1 MSSPLPSDAT
11 RPSRTANVV
20 PLPARQKGPPRRW
33 GPGRIAVAVLIGLV
47 VLAVALPQTRWR
59 VEAMALVLTGKIPDM
74 RPGELLRLLLP
85 GGRQLDM
92 SRIVATRNPY
102 AVVRIP
108 GNTPADIAAGAKLFS
123 TECAACH
130 GADAGGGPGAPPL
143 VGREFKHG
151 DSEWALYRTIRYGV
165 PETAMLSHPL
175 GWQHIWQVIA
185 YIRSI
190 GVERGSQTIAP
201 AMQARLNQ
209 LHVPFD
215 ELATP
220 PGGDWVSYS
229 GSYASARHS
238 SLTQITRDNVSRLA
252 LRWIVQLPDSAEKN
266 ESSALVRDGI
276 MFITIPPA
284 TVVALDASNGHKL
297 WEHVHA
303 YPRIGGGEGPI
314 GQNRGVAVL
323 DNRVFVGTWDAKLTA
338 LEAATGKVIWETT
351 VDPMYP
357 SSYISAA
364 PLVTRDLVV
373 TGVGTA
379 PKDSRGFISAYDVRT
394 GKQRWRFDCIPGPGM
409 PGHDTWLGDSWKV
422 GGAGSWMT
430 GSYDPQSDTLY
441 WGCGGPKPDF
451 DRSSRLGVNL
461 YSNSVVALRGETGK
475 LLWYFQFTP
484 GDSHD
489 WDSTQ
494 APVIADRVTPQGVQ
508 RRLLWANRNG
518 FYYVLNRDT
527 GAFITAAPFVRTNWT
542 AGLDASGHPIDAV
555 QDLHSMQGRPIYPGA
570 KGGTNWWPPTYD
582 PVLDRFFVPVLEQG
596 MVFFPTAQTLPTT
609 AGRSFYTAV
618 RALDASTG
626 KRVWEY
632 AQAPRTVNNDT
643 GGLMSTQGGVVFGS
657 DQTRFF
663 ALDSQS
669 GKLLWSVETGGTIM
683 AAPVTYALD
692 GEQLVTIAAARSVLT
707 FALPKS

>member
-1 MSSPLPSDAT
+1 LSSLLPSDAT
-11 RPSRTANVV
+11 RPSRNANVV
-20 PLPARQKGPPRRW
+20 PLPARQKGAPRRL
-33 GPGRIAVAVLIGLV
+33 GPGRFAAAVILGLALLMLV
-47 VLAVALPQTRWR
+47 LPQTRWR
-59 VEAMALVLTGKIPDM
+59 VEALALVITGKIPDM
-74 RPGELLRLLLP
+74 RAVELLRLLLP
-85 GGRQLDM
+85 GGRQPDM

-102 AVVRIP
+102 AAVRIP

-165 PETAMLSHPL
+165 PETAMMSHPL

-190 GVERGSQTIAP
+190 DVGPSSKAVAP
-201 AMQARLNQ
+201 ALQARLDR

-215 ELATP
+215 ELVQP
-220 PGGDWVSYS
+220 PGADWVSYS
-229 GSYASARHS
+229 GSSASARHS
-238 SLTQITRDNVSRLA
+238 SLTQITPDNVSRLA

-266 ESSALVRDGI
+266 ESSPLVRDGI
-276 MFITIPPA
+276 MLITVPPA
-284 TVVALDASNGHKL
+284 TVLALDASNGHKL

-323 DNRVFVGTWDAKLTA
+323 DDRVFVGTWDAKLTA
-338 LEAATGKVIWETT
+338 LEAATGRVIWETT
-351 VDPMYP
+351 VDPAYP
-357 SSYISAA
+357 STYISAA
-364 PLVTRDLVV
+364 PLALRDLVV

-379 PKDSRGFISAYDVRT
+379 PKDSRGFIAAYDVHT
-394 GKQRWRFDCIPGPGM
+394 GKRRWRFDCIPGPGM
-409 PGHDTWLGDSWKV
+409 PGHDTWSGDSWKV

-451 DRSSRLGVNL
+451 DRSSRKGVNL

-494 APVIADRVTPQGVQ
+494 APVIADRMTPQGVQ
-508 RRLLWANRNG
+508 KRLLWANRNG

-527 GAFITAAPFVRTNWT
+527 GAFITGGPFVRTDWT
-542 AGLDASGHPIDAV
+542 AGLDASGHPIRAV
-555 QDLHSMQGRPIYPGA
+555 QDLHATQGRPIYPGA

-626 KRVWEY
+626 KRVWEH
-632 AQAPRTVNNDT
+632 AQTPRLMNNDT
-643 GGLMSTQGGVVFGS
+643 GGLMSTRGGVVFGS
-657 DQTRFF
+657 DETRFF

-683 AAPVTYALD
+683 AAPVTYEVD
-692 GEQLVTIAAARSVLT
+692 GEQFVTIAAGRSVLT

>member
-1 MSSPLPSDAT
+1 M
-11 RPSRTANVV
+11 
-20 PLPARQKGPPRRW
+20 
-33 GPGRIAVAVLIGLV
+33 
-47 VLAVALPQTRWR
+47 ALPQTRWR
-59 VEAMALVLTGKIPDM
+59 IEALTLVLTGRIPDM
-74 RPGELLRLLLP
+74 RPGELLRLMRP
-85 GGRQLDM
+85 GGGQPDIA
-92 SRIVATRNPY
+92 RIVATRNPY

-108 GNTPADIAAGAKLFS
+108 SNTPADIAAGARLFS

-130 GADAGGGPGAPPL
+130 GADAGGSSGAPPL

-165 PETAMLSHPL
+165 PETAMMSHAL
-175 GWQHIWQVIA
+175 GWQRIWQLIA

-190 GVERGSQTIAP
+190 GVARSTQAVAP
-201 AMQARLNQ
+201 QLQARL
-209 LHVPFD
+209 D
-215 ELATP
+215 ELRVPVGELARP
-220 PGGDWVSYS
+220 PGADWVSYS
-229 GSYASARHS
+229 GSYSSARHS
-238 SLTQITRDNVSRLA
+238 TLTQITRDNVSRLA
-252 LRWIVQLPDSAEKN
+252 LRWLVQLPDSAEKN

-297 WEHVHA
+297 WEHVHP
-303 YPRIGGGEGPI
+303 YQRIGGGEGPI
-314 GQNRGVAVL
+314 GQNRGVALL
-323 DNRVFVGTWDAKLTA
+323 DDRVFVGTWDAKLTA
-338 LEAATGKVIWETT
+338 LQAATGKVIWETT
-351 VDPMYP
+351 VDPAYP

-364 PLVTRDLVV
+364 PVALRDLVV

-394 GKQRWRFDCIPGPGM
+394 GQQRWRFDCIPGPGM
-409 PGHDTWLGDSWKV
+409 AGHDTWSGDSWKV

-451 DRSSRLGVNL
+451 DRSSRKGINL

-494 APVIADRVTPQGVQ
+494 APVIADRMTPQGVQ

-527 GAFITAAPFVRTNWT
+527 GAFIAGAPFVRTNWT
-542 AGLDASGHPIDAV
+542 AGLDASGHPIQAV
-555 QDLHSMQGRPIYPGA
+555 QDLHSTQGRPIYPGA

-596 MVFFPTAQTLPTT
+596 MVFFPTAQTLPST

-632 AQAPRTVNNDT
+632 AQAPRTVGNDT

-669 GKLLWSVETGGTIM
+669 GKPLWSVETGGTIM
-683 AAPVTYALD
+683 AAPVTYEVD
-692 GEQLVTIAAARSVLT
+692 GEQFVTVAAGRTVLT